1 MAGNDMAVSG
11 KPGRVTTATFS
22 GPRSCRHDQ
31 AIAAGNDRGQSTRWS
46 RSVFDFRL
54 RRATA
59 ASGALSYHHL
69 CSCQPANRSQA
80 INSLPY
86 DNAVL
91 AERALAIADNAR
103 ELAALGWTP
112 ATSSNFSM
120 RLDPRHVA
128 VTVSGRNKG
137 KLGADDIMVVD
148 LENRPV
154 ATSARPSAETALHT
168 QVYRRFPAVGAVLHT
183 HSRAQSVAS
192 RLFARAGNVRFE
204 GWELQKA
211 ISGHHTHESVLD
223 LPVFPNT
230 QEMSELVSRVDAWLD
245 AGKPLHGYLI
255 DGHGI
260 YAWGVDMA
268 EARRHL
274 EAFEFLLNCELDLR
288 RLSA

>member
-1 MAGNDMAVSG
+1 ML
-11 KPGRVTTATFS
+11 
-22 GPRSCRHDQ
+22 
-31 AIAAGNDRGQSTRWS
+31 AAH
-46 RSVFDFRL
+46 
-54 RRATA
+54 
-59 ASGALSYHHL
+59 ALS
-69 CSCQPANRSQA
+69 
-80 INSLPY
+80 
-86 DNAVL
+86 
-91 AERALAIADNAR
+91 IADNAR

-120 RLDPRHVA
+120 RLDARHAA
-128 VTVSGRNKG
+128 VTVSGRDKG

-148 LENRPV
+148 LANQPV

-168 QVYRRFPAVGAVLHT
+168 QIYRRYPQVGAVLHT

-192 RLFARAGNVRFE
+192 RLFSAAGNVRFQ

-211 ISGHHTHESVLD
+211 ISGYSTHESVLD

-230 QEMSELVSRVDAWLD
+230 QDMQVLVASIDAWLD

-274 EAFEFLLNCELDLR
+274 EAFEFLLNCEMDLR
-288 RLSA
+288 RLSP